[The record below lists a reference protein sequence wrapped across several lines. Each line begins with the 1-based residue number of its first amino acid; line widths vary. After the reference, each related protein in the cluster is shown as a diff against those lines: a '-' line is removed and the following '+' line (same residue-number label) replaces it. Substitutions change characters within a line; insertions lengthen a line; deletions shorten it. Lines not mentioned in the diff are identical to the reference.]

1 MQDRE
6 RKLDV
11 KLRNANPVT
20 LNTVS
25 AASSAEGDSSRSRLN
40 WPCCG
45 NEL

>member
-20 LNTVS
+20 LNTV
-25 AASSAEGDSSRSRLN
+25 AAARER
-40 WPCCG
+40 
-45 NEL
+45 